1 MFDKLVGWEFL
12 DEPAYKWFIF
22 LGMLMLMLVVWRG
35 VVNAIKG

>member
-1 MFDKLVGWEFL
+1 MFDKLVEWEFL

-22 LGMLMLMLVVWRG
+22 LGMLMLMLIVWRG